1 MSPPAAHPTRRP
13 FGLDGGRIPREL
25 HPIAWWLWAIG
36 LVVAVDRTTNPLL
49 LALVAAVLGFVVAS
63 RRGSA
68 PWARAF
74 RYYVMLAGCVIVLRV
89 VFRTVFTSGVN
100 PTDHVLLRLPSVP
113 APRWYAGVQIGGPVS
128 LEGTLAALADGLRLG
143 TMLCCIGA
151 ANALANP
158 KRALRVLPGALY
170 ELGAAVA
177 VAVTL
182 APQLIESVQRVARAR
197 RLRGGR
203 RGGLRALRGIAIPVL
218 ADALERSLML
228 AAAMDSRGYGR
239 SGAASPRARRLT
251 GALMLAGLGGLCV
264 GAYGLLDGTA
274 PRPLGAPALLAGAVA
289 CCAGLG
295 LGGRRVTRTRYRP
308 DPWRA
313 PEWTVAL
320 CGAVCA
326 ALMLVSAAAGAAAV
340 DPTFEPLRFPPL
352 PALPT
357 IGVLI
362 AAIPALAAPPPVRA
376 RPGATARDRAAEPA
390 GPTEL
395 VA

>member
-1 MSPPAAHPTRRP
+1 MSPTERPHAHGTGLEARRV
-13 FGLDGGRIPREL
+13 PREL
-25 HPIAWWLWAIG
+25 HPVAWWLWAIG
-36 LVVAVDRTTNPLL
+36 LIVAVNRTTNPLL
-49 LALVAAVLGFVVAS
+49 LLLMLSVLGFVVAS

-74 RYYVMLAGCVIVLRV
+74 RYYVMLAGFVIVLRV
-89 VFRTVFTSGVN
+89 VFRTVFPSGVT
-100 PTDHVLLRLPSVP
+100 PTDHVLFRLPHVP
-113 APRWYAGVQIGGPVS
+113 TPSWYSGVQLGGPVT
-128 LEGTLAALADGLRLG
+128 LEATLSATVDGLRLG

-158 KRALRVLPGALY
+158 KRALRLLPGALY
-170 ELGAAVA
+170 ELGMAVA

-203 RGGLRALRGIAIPVL
+203 GHGLRALRSIAIPVL

-239 SGAASPRARRLT
+239 SGSRGGRRVTGTLMLT
-251 GALMLAGLGGLCV
+251 GLAGLCV
-264 GAYGLLDGTA
+264 GTYGLLDGTA
-274 PRPLGAPALLAGAVA
+274 PRILGAPALLAGAVV
-289 CCAGLG
+289 CCGGLA
-295 LGGRRVTRTRYRP
+295 LGGRRVMRTHYRP

-320 CGAVCA
+320 SGAVCA
-326 ALMLVSAAAGAAAV
+326 ALLSLSAGHSAAEL
-340 DPTFEPLRFPPL
+340 DPTFYPLRFPPL
-352 PALPT
+352 PALPA
-357 IGVLI
+357 IAILI
-362 AAIPALAAPPPVRA
+362 AAIPAIAAPPPVRA
-376 RPGATARDRAAEPA
+376 RRRPAAPEAEPA
-390 GPTEL
+390 ARTEL